1 MLNVKFPQYF
11 YICSYL
17 YVCFG
22 KSFAKVVRYD
32 WNIHEHTLAFEDE
45 VYIYI
50 YIYGS
55 VNGLAKNGCFEKKE
69 FRSTPI

>member
-1 MLNVKFPQYF
+1 M
-11 YICSYL
+11 
-17 YVCFG
+17 
-22 KSFAKVVRYD
+22 
-32 WNIHEHTLAFEDE
+32 NIHWLLKMKF
-45 VYIYI
+45 I